1 MCQTTEELR
10 AAILALRAEDPEFLA
25 DLIGDVVKDNLHIKE
40 QQRDFYAD
48 HSSHVN
54 PKLSWGRRG
63 TNPTTSAT
71 PKYGFG
77 SANRLVT
84 KTVLKTAEWET
95 AL

>member
-48 HSSHVN
+48 HNSHVN
-54 PKLSWGRRG
+54 PKLAWGPSW
-63 TNPTTSAT
+63 NESDDFSYA
-71 PKYGFG
+71 
-77 SANRLVT
+77 
-84 KTVLKTAEWET
+84 
-95 AL
+95 